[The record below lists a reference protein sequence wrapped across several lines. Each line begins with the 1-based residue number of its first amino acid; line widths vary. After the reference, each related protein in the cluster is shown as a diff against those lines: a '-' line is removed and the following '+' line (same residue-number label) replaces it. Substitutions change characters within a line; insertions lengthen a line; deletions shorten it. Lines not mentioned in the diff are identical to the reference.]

1 MFVCWRG
8 ELLTYVLET
17 SLPKMSA
24 CFMES
29 KDTSGC
35 GDFRGEKT
43 LSSLLECRDDVSSH
57 LKRFHLSKG
66 LLEYELILFR
76 AGHFGLSE
84 ERIKNMFVCPKHRN
98 SLGKYWN
105 CTKSVCQHPE
115 HRGKCEAVKG
125 DRVFNANLA
134 RDVFEVF
141 GITVTVG
148 SREYYFLISLKQT
161 L

>member
-1 MFVCWRG
+1 
-8 ELLTYVLET
+8 
-17 SLPKMSA
+17 MSA

-115 HRGKCEAVKG
+115 HRGKREAVKG

-141 GITVTVG
+141 GITVAVG

>member
-8 ELLTYVLET
+8 ELLTCVLET

-115 HRGKCEAVKG
+115 HRGKREAVKG

-141 GITVTVG
+141 GITVAVG